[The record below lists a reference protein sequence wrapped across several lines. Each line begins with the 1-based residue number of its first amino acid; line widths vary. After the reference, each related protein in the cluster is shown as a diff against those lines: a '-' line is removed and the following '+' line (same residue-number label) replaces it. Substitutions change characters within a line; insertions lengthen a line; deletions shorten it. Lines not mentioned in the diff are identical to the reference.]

1 MSKAL
6 PQVGVRL
13 AAVDGK
19 VVEREL
25 RKFGVEGQAALDR
38 IAKATKPAST
48 GLKAVDSAV
57 GDAKGKVTSFANDL
71 GPLGA
76 GLRAIGPL
84 GAAAA
89 VSIGALVAGFSLAAT
104 KSREAAAALADLGDQ
119 AKRAA
124 IDVEDFQALKY
135 AADQNRIS
143 VDALTDG
150 LKELALRADEFVT
163 TGAGSG
169 AEAFQRLGFE
179 AEDLRDRLK
188 DPLSLFIEI
197 IRRTQELD
205 KAAQV
210 RIGDELFG
218 GTAGERF
225 VELIARGADD
235 FKGLVDEA
243 ERFNL
248 IFLKEEVKRA
258 AELDREFRKIETR
271 LETSLTRAFNNSSAA
286 AQGFYS
292 VLTTVADGFNTLID
306 LASSLENKQTSSL
319 MIRGAEITEELSRL
333 EERSQTMSGK
343 RVQATIKREMARLR
357 EEAGRIQDILDR
369 RNGYSE
375 DFVYQP
381 DTGGGTNS
389 IDTKD
394 RTAAEEWRKR
404 ILTADQ
410 KRAEALRE
418 INALEEKGALTVE
431 EAALAR
437 TKAEDDYQSLVKK
450 AEIASG
456 ARKKEADLLREI
468 ARLIE
473 VSKTP
478 AQELEDRLARIAEL
492 QSGDAFSQATGG
504 KAAEVAERAR
514 VVAMREYLGA
524 AEETAA
530 ALERLKEIA
539 ESGAGADAF
548 AARIVLA
555 EQNAKRFGETME
567 KVGDSIADGLG
578 DAIVEGKNFSELMQN
593 LAKQLTKDFLNSQLR
608 GLFGQIFGGRGSSF
622 LGSLVSSLFGGSSVA
637 SEVSAVTAGVY
648 HDGGIIG
655 RGGASRSV
663 PETLFRTADRRH
675 SGGYVKP
682 GERAIIALDNERV
695 LTEAMQE
702 NTARSLS
709 ALASLATRGASSG
722 SAASAAAPTINIYNS
737 SGQDVTAQTSRS
749 ADGGL
754 SIDVLIG
761 PIERALAGRVSQGG
775 KLSNAIGKRFALNR
789 ANAITG

>member
-19 VVEREL
+19 VVQREL
-25 RKFGVEGQAALDR
+25 RKFGAEGQAALER

-48 GLKAVDSAV
+48 GLKAVDGAV
-57 GDAKGKVTSFANDL
+57 GDAKKRVSGFASDL

-76 GLRAIGPL
+76 GLRAIGPV

-89 VSIGALVAGFSLAAT
+89 VSIGALAAGFTLAAT
-104 KSREAAAALADLGDQ
+104 RGRAAAAAVAELGDL

-135 AADQNRIS
+135 ASDQNRIS

-179 AEDLRDRLK
+179 AEELRDRLK

-243 ERFNL
+243 RNFQGFFSE
-248 IFLKEEVKRA
+248 EEVERA
-258 AELDREFRKIETR
+258 SKLDREFRKLEGQ
-271 LETSLTRAFNNSSAA
+271 LETSLTKAFYNSAEAA
-286 AQGFYS
+286 MYFLKVTTDIVNAYGSLMGLISSVENRSIDAIRSQIASKEQAIKDVEKSILGEYS
-292 VLTTVADGFNTLID
+292 GTYVANLRSDILALQKE
-306 LASSLENKQTSSL
+306 LASRAIASGT
-319 MIRGAEITEELSRL
+319 GAAPDRVAWLKRTDKPNG
-333 EERSQTMSGK
+333 SGS
-343 RVQATIKREMARLR
+343 TL
-357 EEAGRIQDILDR
+357 
-369 RNGYSE
+369 
-375 DFVYQP
+375 
-381 DTGGGTNS
+381 
-389 IDTKD
+389 DTKD

-410 KRAEALRE
+410 KRAEAIRE

-437 TKAEDDYQSLVKK
+437 TKAEDDYQALLKK
-450 AEIASG
+450 AETASG

-473 VSKTP
+473 TSKTP
-478 AQELEDRLARIAEL
+478 A
-492 QSGDAFSQATGG
+492 
-504 KAAEVAERAR
+504 
-514 VVAMREYLGA
+514 
-524 AEETAA
+524 
-530 ALERLKEIA
+530 
-539 ESGAGADAF
+539 
-548 AARIVLA
+548 
-555 EQNAKRFGETME
+555 
-567 KVGDSIADGLG
+567 
-578 DAIVEGKNFSELMQN
+578 
-593 LAKQLTKDFLNSQLR
+593 
-608 GLFGQIFGGRGSSF
+608 
-622 LGSLVSSLFGGSSVA
+622 
-637 SEVSAVTAGVY
+637 
-648 HDGGIIG
+648 
-655 RGGASRSV
+655 
-663 PETLFRTADRRH
+663 
-675 SGGYVKP
+675 
-682 GERAIIALDNERV
+682 
-695 LTEAMQE
+695 
-702 NTARSLS
+702 
-709 ALASLATRGASSG
+709 
-722 SAASAAAPTINIYNS
+722 
-737 SGQDVTAQTSRS
+737 
-749 ADGGL
+749 
-754 SIDVLIG
+754 
-761 PIERALAGRVSQGG
+761 
-775 KLSNAIGKRFALNR
+775 
-789 ANAITG
+789 

>member
-19 VVEREL
+19 VVQREL
-25 RKFGVEGQAALDR
+25 RKFGAEGQAALER

-57 GDAKGKVTSFANDL
+57 GDAKGKVKSFANDL

-89 VSIGALVAGFSLAAT
+89 VSLGALVAGFTLAAT
-104 KSREAAAALADLGDQ
+104 KGREATAALADLGDQ

-150 LKELALRADEFVT
+150 LKELALRGDEFVS
-163 TGAGSG
+163 TGGGSA

-197 IRRTQELD
+197 IRRTQELE
-205 KAAQV
+205 KSAQV

-248 IFLKEEVKRA
+248 IFLKEEVERA

-271 LETSLTRAFNNSSAA
+271 LETSLTRAFNNSSLA

-375 DFVYQP
+375 DFVFKP
-381 DTGGGTNS
+381 ETGGGGFS
-389 IDTKD
+389 VDEKD
-394 RTAAEEWRKR
+394 RVAAEEWRKR
-404 ILTADQ
+404 ILTAD
-410 KRAEALRE
+410 
-418 INALEEKGALTVE
+418 EKKK
-431 EAALAR
+431 AALAEIVR
-437 TKAEDDYQSLVKK
+437 LEELANKAREHGVTAGLSAEEAERAKAKIEQEYQLEIKK
-450 AEIASG
+450 AETASG

-473 VSKTP
+473 TSKTP
-478 AQELEDRLARIAEL
+478 A
-492 QSGDAFSQATGG
+492 
-504 KAAEVAERAR
+504 
-514 VVAMREYLGA
+514 
-524 AEETAA
+524 
-530 ALERLKEIA
+530 
-539 ESGAGADAF
+539 
-548 AARIVLA
+548 
-555 EQNAKRFGETME
+555 
-567 KVGDSIADGLG
+567 
-578 DAIVEGKNFSELMQN
+578 
-593 LAKQLTKDFLNSQLR
+593 
-608 GLFGQIFGGRGSSF
+608 
-622 LGSLVSSLFGGSSVA
+622 
-637 SEVSAVTAGVY
+637 
-648 HDGGIIG
+648 
-655 RGGASRSV
+655 
-663 PETLFRTADRRH
+663 
-675 SGGYVKP
+675 
-682 GERAIIALDNERV
+682 
-695 LTEAMQE
+695 
-702 NTARSLS
+702 
-709 ALASLATRGASSG
+709 
-722 SAASAAAPTINIYNS
+722 
-737 SGQDVTAQTSRS
+737 
-749 ADGGL
+749 
-754 SIDVLIG
+754 
-761 PIERALAGRVSQGG
+761 
-775 KLSNAIGKRFALNR
+775 
-789 ANAITG
+789 